1 MKAKGLLFGAV
12 LGLAAV
18 GPAQAFVFNTPNP
31 HVFEAPF
38 GSLFDTRLL
47 NLDAKDSIAFNRVL
61 NEGYIKLSDARG
73 EAWKHGG
80 WDFPDAE
87 LFKHKARTAARNSL
101 VLPENPLDWELSEG
115 QYADFVIAR
124 DRLIDGFERGGRFEA
139 PYDAANAQ
147 VSYDCWIEAESE
159 SRVEGAETCK
169 AAFLEAMA
177 EVDRWA
183 DHSLS
188 AFNVIVRAAPGV
200 VADQAYLVY
209 FDFDRADL
217 LPEGSQAIDDILAAA
232 AAEPDLTVRI
242 VAHTD
247 TVGGLDYN
255 QALSERRANAVIL
268 SLIQGGLNRSRIIS
282 EPVGETRLMVD
293 TDDGVNEPDNRVAEI
308 DLL

>member
-1 MKAKGLLFGAV
+1 MKVKGLLFGAV
-12 LGLAAV
+12 LSLAAV
-18 GPAQAFVFNTPNP
+18 GPAQAFLFNTPNP

-47 NLDAKDSIAFNRVL
+47 NLDA
-61 NEGYIKLSDARG
+61 
-73 EAWKHGG
+73 
-80 WDFPDAE
+80 
-87 LFKHKARTAARNSL
+87 
-101 VLPENPLDWELSEG
+101 
-115 QYADFVIAR
+115 
-124 DRLIDGFERGGRFEA
+124 
-139 PYDAANAQ
+139 Q
-147 VSYDCWIEAESE
+147 VSYDCWIEAASGA
-159 SRVEGAETCK
+159 RAGDAETCK
-169 AAFLEAMA
+169 AAFLGAMA

-188 AFNVIVRAAPGV
+188 AFDVVAVAAPGV

-217 LPEGSQAIDDILAAA
+217 LPEGFRAIDDILAAA

-293 TDDGVNEPDNRVAEI
+293 TDDDVREPANRVAEI